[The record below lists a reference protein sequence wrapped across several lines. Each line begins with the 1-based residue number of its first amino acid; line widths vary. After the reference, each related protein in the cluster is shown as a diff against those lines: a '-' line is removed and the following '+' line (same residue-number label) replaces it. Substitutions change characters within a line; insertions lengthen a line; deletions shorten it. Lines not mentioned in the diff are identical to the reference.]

1 MPHYTMPDQQQ
12 LFVREI
18 GQGEPVLVLSGLGM
32 SSWQWLPY
40 IAPSLRRRKFYI
52 PDFRGFGQSKHCEI
66 PNQPEYQ
73 NDAIAS
79 HWRDVD
85 CLLAQINQKENL
97 SQGIDLI
104 AYSMGAT
111 ISMHGMKYGNFSSKI
126 KRYIHLDQSPC
137 IRNQSDWKYGLYG
150 DQQANFL
157 NILERLLSLLK
168 PYATQH
174 QPIRSLP
181 KAIQHQL
188 ISLFDE
194 FVALQSKSNR
204 LVNFDE
210 YQIFQNLKIHLLPF
224 KTIDYLYWY
233 LNNYL
238 VHDDD
243 YRQTLISFTKPAYF
257 LIGKHS
263 ALYPADGQIAIA
275 KQLKDAKIHIF
286 PRSGHAFIVNQPFYF
301 TRILTQILL

>member
-1 MPHYTMPDQQQ
+1 MPHYTMPDQQH
-12 LFVREI
+12 LFVREV

-40 IAPSLRRRKFYI
+40 FAPSLRRRKFYI

-66 PNQPEYQ
+66 PNEPEYQ

-79 HWRDVD
+79 HWRDVN
-85 CLLAQINQKENL
+85 CLLAQISQKENL
-97 SQGIDLI
+97 SQGIDVI

-111 ISMHGMKYGNFSSKI
+111 ISMHGMKYGDFSSKI

-150 DQQANFL
+150 DQQATFL

-188 ISLFDE
+188 ITLFNE
-194 FVALQSKSNR
+194 FVALQSKNNR
-204 LVNFDE
+204 LANFDD
-210 YQIFQNLKIHLLPF
+210 YQIIQHLKINLLPF

-233 LNNYL
+233 LKNYQL
-238 VHDDD
+238 HNDD

-275 KQLKDAKIHIF
+275 KHLKDAKIHIF
-286 PRSGHAFIVNQPFYF
+286 PRAGHALIVNQPFHF
-301 TRILTQILL
+301 TRILNQILL

>member
-18 GQGEPVLVLSGLGM
+18 GQGEPVLVLSGLDM

-150 DQQANFL
+150 DQQATFL

-188 ISLFDE
+188 VKLFDE
-194 FVALQSKSNR
+194 FVALQSKNA
-204 LVNFDE
+204 LLANYD

-275 KQLKDAKIHIF
+275 KQLKQSKIHIL
-286 PRSGHAFIVNQPFYF
+286 PRSGHALVINQPLFF
-301 TRILTQILL
+301 TQTLNQLL